1 MPAMKITKD
10 LYSNSLALFTD
21 FYQLTMAYGYWKSGI
36 AEKEAVF
43 NLFFRKN
50 PFNGGFTINCGLE
63 YAIDYINSFHFTD
76 EDLSYLAT
84 IKGNQGEALFS
95 EDFLRYL
102 AELKLS
108 VTIDAI
114 AEGEVVFP
122 HEPLIR
128 VKGPILQCQLLE
140 SPLLNII
147 NYQTL
152 IATKAARIYSV
163 AKGDPVLEFGLR
175 RAHGIDGAMAASR
188 AAYIGGCSSTSNVL
202 AGKLFGIPV
211 SGTHAHSWVMAFDD
225 ELSSFKA
232 YAEAMPDNCI
242 LLVDTYNT
250 IEGIKHAIKV
260 GQLLKEKGKKL
271 SGIRIDSGDLAYFSI
286 QARQMLDEA
295 GFTETSIVASND
307 LDENII
313 GSLRTQDAR
322 INVWG
327 IGTRLV
333 TAYDQPAL
341 GAVYKLSAIKDDKG
355 HWEYKIKLSEQAV
368 KVNNPGIQQVRRFF
382 TDGENGQKTPMADM
396 LYDLK
401 SKLGEKLKIIDPM
414 DLTRRKIIKAEG
426 LQYEELLKPIF
437 EDGKQVYQSPD
448 IHQLREKTIQSLN
461 ELPAGVKRLVNPHS
475 YPVGLE
481 EKLYKLKTDLI
492 LKLRNL
498 NEESE

>member
-1 MPAMKITKD
+1 MKITQE
-10 LYSNSLALFTD
+10 LYSSSLALFTD

-50 PFNGGFTINCGLE
+50 PFNGGFTINCGLD
-63 YAIDYINSFHFTD
+63 YVIDYINSFHFNE
-76 EDLSYLAT
+76 EDLAYLST
-84 IKGNQGEALFS
+84 LKSKDGKALFS
-95 EDFLRYL
+95 EDFLKYL
-102 AELKLS
+102 AELKLKLD
-108 VTIDAI
+108 IDAI

-122 HEPLIR
+122 HEPILR

-152 IATKAARIYSV
+152 IATKAARIFNV
-163 AKGDPVLEFGLR
+163 AKGEDILEFGLR

-202 AGKLFGIPV
+202 AGKLFSIPV

-232 YAEAMPDNCI
+232 YAEAMPDNCT

-250 IEGIKHAIKV
+250 IEGLKNAIKV
-260 GQLLKEKGKKL
+260 GNILKKKGKKL
-271 SGIRIDSGDLAYFSI
+271 LGIRIDSGDLAYFSI
-286 QARQMLDEA
+286 QAREMLDEA
-295 GFTETSIVASND
+295 GFTDTSIVASND

-313 GSLRTQDAR
+313 SSLRTQDAR

-327 IGTRLV
+327 IGTKLI

-341 GAVYKLSAIKDDKG
+341 GAVYKLSAVKNDKNK
-355 HWEYKIKLSEQAV
+355 WEYKIKLSEQAI
-368 KVNNPGIQQVRRFF
+368 KVNNPGIQQIRRFYAE
-382 TDGENGQKTPMADM
+382 GEEAQKTPMADM
-396 LYDLK
+396 LYDINK
-401 SKLGEKLKIIDPM
+401 PLGEKHKIIDPM

-426 LQYEELLKPIF
+426 LQYEDLLKPIF
-437 EDGKQVYQSPD
+437 REGNQRYQSPD
-448 IHQLREKTIQSLN
+448 IHQIRKNTIHNMAQ
-461 ELPAGVKRLVNPHS
+461 LPIGVKRLVNPHS

-498 NEESE
+498 NDEGE

>member
-1 MPAMKITKD
+1 MKITKE
-10 LYSNSLALFTD
+10 LYSSSLALFTD
-21 FYQLTMAYGYWKSGI
+21 LYQLTMAYGYWKSGI

-50 PFNGGFTINCGLE
+50 PFSGGFSINCGLD
-63 YAIDYINSFHFTD
+63 YVIDYINGFHFSS
-76 EDLSYLAT
+76 EDLDYLAT
-84 IKGNQGEALFS
+84 IKSSNGQELFS
-95 EDFLRYL
+95 KEFLAYL
-102 AELKLS
+102 SELKLN
-108 VTIDAI
+108 VDIDAI
-114 AEGEVVFP
+114 PEGEAVFP
-122 HEPLIR
+122 HEPIIR

-152 IATKAARIYSV
+152 IATKAARIYNV

-260 GQLLKEKGKKL
+260 GHMLKQKGKKL

-295 GFTETSIVASND
+295 GFTDTSIVASND

-313 GSLRTQDAR
+313 SSLRTQDAR
-322 INVWG
+322 IGVWG
-327 IGTRLV
+327 IGTKLV

-341 GAVYKLSAIKDDKG
+341 GAVYKLSAIKDNKNQ
-355 HWEYKIKLSEQAV
+355 WEYKVKLSEQAV
-368 KVNNPGIQQVRRFF
+368 KVNNPGIQQVRRFY
-382 TDGENGQKTPMADM
+382 TEGEDSQRVLMADM
-396 LYDLK
+396 LYDVK
-401 SKLGEKLKIIDPM
+401 TSLGEKHKIIDPM

-426 LQYEELLKPIF
+426 LQYEELLKPVF
-437 EDGKQVYQSPD
+437 SKGKQLYQSPD
-448 IHQLREKTIQSLN
+448 IHELRDKTVQSLAQ
-461 ELPAGVKRLVNPHS
+461 LPAGVKRLVNPHS

-481 EKLYKLKTDLI
+481 ENLYKLKTDLI

-498 NEESE
+498 NEEVE

>member
-1 MPAMKITKD
+1 MKITSD
-10 LYSNSLALFTD
+10 LYSSSLALFTD
-21 FYQLTMAYGYWKSGI
+21 FYQLTMANGYWKSGI

-63 YAIDYINSFHFTD
+63 YIIDYVKNFQFTE

-84 IKGNQGEALFS
+84 INGREGKPLF
-95 EDFLRYL
+95 EDDFLKYL
-102 AELKLS
+102 GDLKLQ
-108 VTIDAI
+108 VDIDAI
-114 AEGEVVFP
+114 PEGMAVFP
-122 HEPLIR
+122 HEPIVR

-147 NYQTL
+147 NFQSL
-152 IATKAARIYSV
+152 IATKAARIFNV
-163 AKGDPVLEFGLR
+163 AKGDPVMEFGLR
-175 RAHGIDGAMAASR
+175 RAHGIDGALAASR
-188 AAYIGGCSSTSNVL
+188 ASYIGGCSSTSNVL

-211 SGTHAHSWVMAFDD
+211 SGTHAHSWVMAFGD
-225 ELSSFKA
+225 EPTAFKA

-260 GQLLKEKGKKL
+260 GEMLKKKGKKL

-295 GFTETSIVASND
+295 GFDETTIVASND

-313 GSLRTQDAR
+313 SSLRTQDAK
-322 INVWG
+322 IGIWG
-327 IGTRLV
+327 IGTKLV

-341 GAVYKLSAIKDDKG
+341 GAVYKLSAIKNNKNK
-355 HWEYKIKLSEQAV
+355 WEYKIKLSEQAI
-368 KVNNPGIQQVRRFF
+368 KVNNPGIQQVRRFYSGNEK
-382 TDGENGQKTPMADM
+382 GEKVPMADM
-396 LYDLK
+396 LYDINTPLK
-401 SKLGEKLKIIDPM
+401 EKLKIIDPM
-414 DLTRRKIIKAEG
+414 DLTRRKIIKTEG
-426 LQYEELLKPIF
+426 LNYDELLIPVF
-437 EDGKQVYQSPD
+437 EKGKQVYQSPN
-448 IHQLREKTIQSLN
+448 IHKIRQQTIDSLN
-461 ELPAGVKRLVNPHS
+461 EIPSGVKRLVNPHS

-498 NEESE
+498 NDDDSE